1 MFGGIL
7 STKTS
12 KTELLFKNRN
22 IMAAYQIVKDRLQK
36 IIDKIDEA
44 KDDVDLIKILEE
56 IQNEVEF
63 DLDCA
68 INGH

>member
-1 MFGGIL
+1 
-7 STKTS
+7 
-12 KTELLFKNRN
+12 
-22 IMAAYQIVKDRLQK
+22 MASYQIVKDRLQK

-44 KDDVDLIKILEE
+44 KDDVDLIKIFEE